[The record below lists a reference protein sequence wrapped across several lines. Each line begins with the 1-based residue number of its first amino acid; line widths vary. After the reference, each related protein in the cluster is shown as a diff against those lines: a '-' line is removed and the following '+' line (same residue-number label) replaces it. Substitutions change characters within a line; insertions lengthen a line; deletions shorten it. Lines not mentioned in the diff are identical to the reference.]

1 MQQIE
6 MDFSRADREG
16 ALKALEFPRGLG
28 VSPITMNAILLAI
41 YRSGPMC
48 WKKQSTLAAE
58 CKCSVPTIKRAIAL
72 MSSGEDGGLNL
83 LCVER
88 SEEDRRPN
96 VMSINW
102 QSLFDLVH
110 QQANSKGS
118 FPVSKGSTTNPKG
131 STCRSKGSTTR
142 SKGSTMIPL
151 NGMNQKNHHQPATEA
166 AAEDFKFLVLEGLF
180 RSIGIH
186 RYAGLAR
193 EFQHRETE
201 VIKAIE
207 VYTAQRSRFSGPGS
221 VVDFLRTGSWP
232 VDGVLSLA
240 DIQKRTETS
249 SERRST
255 ENREAIRC
263 DVARDWKRSGHWINA
278 SEAEIDAE
286 IERRLQ
292 RSRQAIREAVV

>member
-16 ALKALEFPRGLG
+16 ALKDLEFPRGLG
-28 VSPITMNAILLAI
+28 VSPITLNAILLAI
-41 YRSGPMC
+41 YRSGPTC

-58 CKCSVPTIKRAIAL
+58 CKCSVPTIKRAIAV

-110 QQANSKGS
+110 QQTKSKGS
-118 FPVSKGSTTNPKG
+118 FHDFKGSTTNPKG
-131 STCRSKGSTTR
+131 SACRFKGSTTS
-142 SKGSTMIPL
+142 SKGSAMIPL
-151 NGMNQKNHHQPATEA
+151 KGINQNNHHQPTNEA
-166 AAEDFKFLVLEGLF
+166 AADGFDFSVLEDLF

-186 RYAGLAR
+186 RFAGLAR
-193 EFQHRETE
+193 EFQNRESD
-201 VIKAIE
+201 VRQAIE
-207 VYTAQRSRFSGPGS
+207 VYSAQRSRFAGPGA
-221 VVDFLRTGSWP
+221 VVDFLRSGSWP
-232 VDGVLSLA
+232 AEGVLSL
-240 DIQKRTETS
+240 DEIQKRTETK
-249 SERRST
+249 SEQRST
-255 ENREAIRC
+255 ANREAIRC
-263 DVARDWKRSGHWINA
+263 EVARDWKRSGRWLEA
-278 SEAEIDAE
+278 SEGEIEAE

-292 RSRQAIREAVV
+292 RSRNAIMEAVA